1 MAETRAEAYGT
12 AAGLL
17 RNMGHQAHA
26 DPAFQPP
33 GAVRP
38 VTAIVTCAPEL
49 ILGYAIA
56 VTAIDPEGHLPTHRA
71 KVARAAPHKA
81 GDPLWAH
88 WVDNNE

>member
-1 MAETRAEAYGT
+1 MEETRQQAYDT

-17 RNMGHQAHA
+17 RNMGYDAHVR
-26 DPAFQPP
+26 DGWVPH
-33 GAVRP
+33 GGGRP

-81 GDPLWAH
+81 GDPLWVH